1 MQKKESATSIG
12 LLILRI
18 GVGGYMLSHGWGK
31 FQMVLDGNYAMF
43 GDPIGIGPHA
53 SLILTAFAEFACA
66 ALVVVGLGTRL
77 AAIPLV
83 IAMGVAAFVAH
94 GADPW
99 SMETAAIRFMS
110 GESESWGS
118 KEPAL
123 LFLIPFLAIAFT
135 GPGRY
140 ALDTLVLVWWQRR
153 HGKPESATA
162 AGSSSPAV

>member
-1 MQKKESATSIG
+1 MQKQTIPTSIG
-12 LLILRI
+12 LLILRAGI
-18 GVGGYMLSHGWGK
+18 GGYMATHGWGK
-31 FQMVLDGNYAMF
+31 LQMVLDGNYAML

-99 SMETAAIRFMS
+99 SMETAAIRFMT
-110 GESESWGS
+110 GESESWAS
-118 KEPAL
+118 KQPAL
-123 LFLIPFLAIAFT
+123 MFLVPFLALAFT
-135 GPGRY
+135 GAGRFS
-140 ALDTLVLVWWQRR
+140 LDTLALAWWRGR
-153 HGKPESATA
+153 KGTHKPA
-162 AGSSSPAV
+162 AGEGAESY